1 MKYVLTNKNNEII
14 EISNTHELDE
24 EHRNINVDN
33 NRAIAYG
40 PDEKINVY
48 EVEEIPGEV
57 EIAKYCYT
65 EEKGFYKNENYVEP
79 YNEEKEMQ
87 DLKEQV
93 KTLTKEKEDL
103 AEQITEIQ
111 LAMIEMSELSESE
124 V

>member
-14 EISNTHELDE
+14 EISNTYELDE

-79 YNEEKEMQ
+79 EEPIETR
-87 DLKEQV
+87 LKLVEERIA
-93 KTLTKEKEDL
+93 LTED
-103 AEQITEIQ
+103 
-111 LAMIEMSELSESE
+111 MINMSLGF
-124 V
+124 

>member
-1 MKYVLTNKNNEII
+1 MFILTNKNNEII
-14 EISNTHELDE
+14 EISNTYELDE
-24 EHRNINVDN
+24 ELRNINVDN

-79 YNEEKEMQ
+79 EEPVEKR
-87 DLKEQV
+87 LKLVEERIA
-93 KTLTKEKEDL
+93 LTED
-103 AEQITEIQ
+103 
-111 LAMIEMSELSESE
+111 MINMSLGF
-124 V
+124 

>member
-1 MKYVLTNKNNEII
+1 MDILTDYNNVIKHICKIVGFEDNGNVLII
-14 EISNTHELDE
+14 ENGGKIAIPPDS
-24 EHRNINVDN
+24 INGK
-33 NRAIAYG
+33 Y
-40 PDEKINVY
+40 NV
-48 EVEEIPGEV
+48 EQILEGVVKE
-57 EIAKYCYT
+57 KYCYT

-79 YNEEKEMQ
+79 YSEEKEMQ